1 VLLGDGNLRYLIDH
15 SPVGTRDLGTLELLQ
30 RHGVPSYFSACLTLT
45 LERPQDAVRGDYVCA
60 NDVDPEILR
69 AIRSRTRRPVRRATN
84 IDRLTFGFGRR
95 MRKAEKL
102 LRLYAGA
109 ACVVTSRLHC
119 ALPCI
124 AMGTPV
130 LLIMGKKDDYR
141 FSGLRGF
148 VRHCSREEFL
158 GRGFEFDL
166 DEPGPNGTAHLACRE
181 AGRRV
186 PGLHHQARGGG
197 ASRFG
202 AAIRRAAGRGGALR
216 MLRGGRCGPW
226 TASFI
231 ACPLMS
237 SPRSTS

>member
-1 VLLGDGNLRYLIDH
+1 MVGYGLLGYWRSGNLGDEIQSIAARRFLPTVDCVVYRDALNKPLRVDRAAVKLILNGWFTHRPENWPPSAHLDPLITSFHLTDEIHHQNRSRLSAAKVLLGDRNLRYLIDH
-15 SPVGTRDLGTLELLQ
+15 SPVGTRDLGTLELLR

-45 LERPQDAVRGDYVCA
+45 LERPQDAVHGDYVCA

-124 AMGTPV
+124 AMGTRP
-130 LLIMGKKDDYR
+130 
-141 FSGLRGF
+141 
-148 VRHCSREEFL
+148 C
-158 GRGFEFDL
+158 
-166 DEPGPNGTAHLACRE
+166 C
-181 AGRRV
+181 
-186 PGLHHQARGGG
+186 
-197 ASRFG
+197 
-202 AAIRRAAGRGGALR
+202 
-216 MLRGGRCGPW
+216 
-226 TASFI
+226 
-231 ACPLMS
+231 
-237 SPRSTS
+237 